1 LAVDDDDFL
10 TALDDVDAE
19 WDNDEDDEWG
29 NDDDVATLMN
39 VVTKADI
46 EVARAPIL
54 RRSLSQQD
62 RDLLREEQRTWAE
75 GVARDLRQANLGV
88 ISPEDLAKIS
98 VPAGMKAVLKSDVLA
113 ALSFGTDEIDRAT
126 AKILGEPVADAV
138 VMRAAEL
145 AARAREAKQLDVKG
159 AADAATVLQ
168 SLSRSLLR
176 DWQYTPTRKVFVQRV
191 EARVAK
197 HLARARVWN
206 EKLQCG
212 PRRKTARF
220 DAMVRREHLR
230 RTRFHVAAEASKR
243 MNEKLEAPLRPPRV
257 WQYLLAWFFVLGT
270 HAFFAYYLITTGAQ
284 FGLQK
289 SKVWLIESFFA
300 TVTMFLIVKP
310 LFVVFYYL
318 MVPSLLEENIAEAA
332 EARKRGRR
340 ARALPFATE
349 LPTGATYYVLKRRPE
364 LAETPAGKIVASEQE
379 ASQGPHDAEAFVRSL
394 GEAAPGR
401 LTSIIGHA
409 LVCLVGTFLL
419 LHEEVQETMLEELV
433 AALPVFASGVLGLI
447 PTSLMERDDGVGEM
461 MSLIVVA
468 IWVLIAYGLFL
479 LMRNIYHVFL
489 EAVDPEQ
496 KAHASLRRR
505 GPKILARLK
514 RAASR
519 IRRPKASQEEPDL
532 AATAEAARN
541 QLALVP
547 IKAAPVSVDRPLVE
561 LSPEGVAAWLFLQE
575 LPGDPAD
582 VDALG
587 ERVRERAITGAEFS
601 RLDADALKTMGVAT
615 LGLRKAILRRVR
627 EDAAAQ
633 RAAAQALVRVGASRG
648 AVVTSESSA
657 SRAVASA
664 EPGRQLVTRDALAPR
679 TEEAEVDA
687 YAEAVK
693 KRRAALR
700 AIFDRVDYNHDG
712 QVSRIEAIKALRK
725 DDEFARMLGFAHH
738 THVRQEDGTRDKL
751 MLAFGAL
758 DENEDKMLSFEE
770 FRHASLVALSSVAA
784 PPPPASGVALGAAGP
799 PTPPV
804 QMGSG
809 DMNAKL

>member
-1 LAVDDDDFL
+1 
-10 TALDDVDAE
+10 
-19 WDNDEDDEWG
+19 
-29 NDDDVATLMN
+29 
-39 VVTKADI
+39 
-46 EVARAPIL
+46 
-54 RRSLSQQD
+54 
-62 RDLLREEQRTWAE
+62 
-75 GVARDLRQANLGV
+75 
-88 ISPEDLAKIS
+88 
-98 VPAGMKAVLKSDVLA
+98 
-113 ALSFGTDEIDRAT
+113 
-126 AKILGEPVADAV
+126 
-138 VMRAAEL
+138 
-145 AARAREAKQLDVKG
+145 
-159 AADAATVLQ
+159 
-168 SLSRSLLR
+168 
-176 DWQYTPTRKVFVQRV
+176 
-191 EARVAK
+191 
-197 HLARARVWN
+197 
-206 EKLQCG
+206 
-212 PRRKTARF
+212 
-220 DAMVRREHLR
+220 
-230 RTRFHVAAEASKR
+230 
-243 MNEKLEAPLRPPRV
+243 
-257 WQYLLAWFFVLGT
+257 
-270 HAFFAYYLITTGAQ
+270 
-284 FGLQK
+284 
-289 SKVWLIESFFA
+289 
-300 TVTMFLIVKP
+300 
-310 LFVVFYYL
+310 
-318 MVPSLLEENIAEAA
+318 
-332 EARKRGRR
+332 
-340 ARALPFATE
+340 
-349 LPTGATYYVLKRRPE
+349 
-364 LAETPAGKIVASEQE
+364 
-379 ASQGPHDAEAFVRSL
+379 
-394 GEAAPGR
+394 
-401 LTSIIGHA
+401 
-409 LVCLVGTFLL
+409 VGTFLL

-514 RAASR
+514 RAASSF
-519 IRRPKASQEEPDL
+519 RRPKSPQEPDL

-547 IKAAPVSVDRPLVE
+547 VKAPPVSVDRPLVE

-587 ERVRERAITGAEFS
+587 ERVRERGIPGAEFA
-601 RLDADALKTMGVAT
+601 RLDADELKIMGVTT
-615 LGLRKAILRRVR
+615 LGLRKAILRRTR

-648 AVVTSESSA
+648 AAVTSESSA
-657 SRAVASA
+657 SRAAST

-738 THVRQEDGTRDKL
+738 TRVRQEDGTRDKL

-770 FRHASLVALSSVAA
+770 FRHASLVALSSVVPA
-784 PPPPASGVALGAAGP
+784 PPSESGMALGVP

-809 DMNAKL
+809 DVNAKL

>member
-1 LAVDDDDFL
+1 M
-10 TALDDVDAE
+10 
-19 WDNDEDDEWG
+19 G
-29 NDDDVATLMN
+29 
-39 VVTKADI
+39 
-46 EVARAPIL
+46 
-54 RRSLSQQD
+54 
-62 RDLLREEQRTWAE
+62 
-75 GVARDLRQANLGV
+75 
-88 ISPEDLAKIS
+88 
-98 VPAGMKAVLKSDVLA
+98 
-113 ALSFGTDEIDRAT
+113 
-126 AKILGEPVADAV
+126 
-138 VMRAAEL
+138 
-145 AARAREAKQLDVKG
+145 
-159 AADAATVLQ
+159 
-168 SLSRSLLR
+168 
-176 DWQYTPTRKVFVQRV
+176 
-191 EARVAK
+191 
-197 HLARARVWN
+197 
-206 EKLQCG
+206 
-212 PRRKTARF
+212 
-220 DAMVRREHLR
+220 
-230 RTRFHVAAEASKR
+230 
-243 MNEKLEAPLRPPRV
+243 
-257 WQYLLAWFFVLGT
+257 
-270 HAFFAYYLITTGAQ
+270 
-284 FGLQK
+284 
-289 SKVWLIESFFA
+289 
-300 TVTMFLIVKP
+300 
-310 LFVVFYYL
+310 
-318 MVPSLLEENIAEAA
+318 
-332 EARKRGRR
+332 
-340 ARALPFATE
+340 
-349 LPTGATYYVLKRRPE
+349 
-364 LAETPAGKIVASEQE
+364 
-379 ASQGPHDAEAFVRSL
+379 HD
-394 GEAAPGR
+394 
-401 LTSIIGHA
+401 

-514 RAASR
+514 RAASGF
-519 IRRPKASQEEPDL
+519 RRPKASQEEPDL

-547 IKAAPVSVDRPLVE
+547 IKAPVSVDRPLVE

-657 SRAVASA
+657 SRAAST
-664 EPGRQLVTRDALAPR
+664 EPGRQLVTRDALVPR
-679 TEEAEVDA
+679 AEDAEVDA

-700 AIFDRVDYNHDG
+700 AIFDRVDYNKDG

-725 DDEFARMLGFAHH
+725 DDEFARMLGFEHH
-738 THVRQEDGTRDKL
+738 TRIRQEDGTRDKL

-770 FRHASLVALSSVAA
+770 FRHASLVALSSVAP
-784 PPPPASGVALGAAGP
+784 PPPPASGMALGAAEP
-799 PTPPV
+799 PTPPPL
-804 QMGSG
+804 QIGSG
-809 DMNAKL
+809 GMKAEL

>member
-1 LAVDDDDFL
+1 
-10 TALDDVDAE
+10 
-19 WDNDEDDEWG
+19 
-29 NDDDVATLMN
+29 M
-39 VVTKADI
+39 I
-46 EVARAPIL
+46 
-54 RRSLSQQD
+54 
-62 RDLLREEQRTWAE
+62 
-75 GVARDLRQANLGV
+75 
-88 ISPEDLAKIS
+88 
-98 VPAGMKAVLKSDVLA
+98 
-113 ALSFGTDEIDRAT
+113 
-126 AKILGEPVADAV
+126 
-138 VMRAAEL
+138 
-145 AARAREAKQLDVKG
+145 
-159 AADAATVLQ
+159 
-168 SLSRSLLR
+168 
-176 DWQYTPTRKVFVQRV
+176 
-191 EARVAK
+191 
-197 HLARARVWN
+197 
-206 EKLQCG
+206 C
-212 PRRKTARF
+212 
-220 DAMVRREHLR
+220 
-230 RTRFHVAAEASKR
+230 
-243 MNEKLEAPLRPPRV
+243 
-257 WQYLLAWFFVLGT
+257 
-270 HAFFAYYLITTGAQ
+270 AQ
-284 FGLQK
+284 
-289 SKVWLIESFFA
+289 
-300 TVTMFLIVKP
+300 
-310 LFVVFYYL
+310 
-318 MVPSLLEENIAEAA
+318 VPSLLEENIAEAA

-364 LAETPAGKIVASEQE
+364 LADTPAGRIVASEQE
-379 ASQGPHDAEAFVRSL
+379 ASRGAHDAEAFVRSL

-401 LTSIIGHA
+401 LTSIVGHA

-514 RAASR
+514 RAAS
-519 IRRPKASQEEPDL
+519 IFRRPKASQEEPDL

-547 IKAAPVSVDRPLVE
+547 LKAAPVSVDRPLVE

-587 ERVRERAITGAEFS
+587 ERVRERGISGAEFA
-601 RLDADALKTMGVAT
+601 RFDADELKNMGVAT
-615 LGLRKAILRRVR
+615 LGLRKAILRRIR

-633 RAAAQALVRVGASRG
+633 RAASRALERVSSTR

-657 SRAVASA
+657 SRAAST
-664 EPGRQLVTRDALAPR
+664 EPGRQLVTRDALVPR
-679 TEEAEVDA
+679 AEDAETAEVDA

-725 DDEFARMLGFAHH
+725 DDEFARMLGFEHH
-738 THVRQEDGTRDKL
+738 TRVRQEDGTRDKL

-770 FRHASLVALSSVAA
+770 FRHASLVALSSVAPA
-784 PPPPASGVALGAAGP
+784 PPDSGMALGGEVKTAEP
-799 PTPPV
+799 PIPPL
-804 QMGSG
+804 QIGSSEEVKTA
-809 DMNAKL
+809 AKL